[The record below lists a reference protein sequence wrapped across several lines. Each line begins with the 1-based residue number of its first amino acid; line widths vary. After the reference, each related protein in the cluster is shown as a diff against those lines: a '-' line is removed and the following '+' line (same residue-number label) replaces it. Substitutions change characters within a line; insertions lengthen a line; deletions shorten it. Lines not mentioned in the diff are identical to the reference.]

1 MSLHGLYKQGHEALL
16 AQVRGSLKTTRGL
29 QLAVSGDLRH
39 SVAGLVIVPP
49 VLGLDAALGQ
59 SDTFIE
65 GRELLEN
72 INYYMTTQDFNMK
85 NNLSAWTF
93 SFLM

>member
-1 MSLHGLYKQGHEALL
+1 MSLHGFYKQGHEDLL

-29 QLAVSGDLRH
+29 QLAVSADLRH

-59 SDTFIE
+59 SDTFTE
-65 GRELLEN
+65 GTELPEN
-72 INYYMTTQDFNMK
+72 MNCYMTSQDS
-85 NNLSAWTF
+85 LGHSP
-93 SFLM
+93 S